1 MVGGACSVSEI
12 VSVMLPQRIALHIS
26 GVPVGGNMAELLY
39 SGCVGVRLSVPLSLS
54 LSLCFAWGLGREQ
67 SSRPARVRCPM
78 HHLVWMGSD
87 CTRLALSL
95 SLSPPLV
102 FVIAGLGGCH
112 DPVPAGRAVLSR
124 GCG

>member
-54 LSLCFAWGLGREQ
+54 LFALLG
-67 SSRPARVRCPM
+67 A
-78 HHLVWMGSD
+78 
-87 CTRLALSL
+87 
-95 SLSPPLV
+95 
-102 FVIAGLGGCH
+102 
-112 DPVPAGRAVLSR
+112 
-124 GCG
+124 